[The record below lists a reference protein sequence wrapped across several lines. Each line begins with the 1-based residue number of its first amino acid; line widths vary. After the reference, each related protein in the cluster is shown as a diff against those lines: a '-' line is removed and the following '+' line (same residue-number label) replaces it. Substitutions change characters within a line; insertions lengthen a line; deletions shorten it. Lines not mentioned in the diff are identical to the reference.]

1 MGCNSRLKRPIMNT
15 TKVAKPSDL
24 KYMVGG
30 FSPSGLE
37 WKRCSLSG
45 NRMTPRDMGDT
56 SYIVTTAAASTVL
69 CDTSLR
75 KDKQDVRT
83 EWIAEKCEWW
93 NYWTRIVRIHTIRKK
108 ESHREKR
115 WQRHHENAPG
125 KVLWVPDDI
134 LSGGVVDSLTEYWH
148 SMSSKV
154 SCNGKRIK
162 YDEMRWCRWN
172 VGKASMHSVS
182 KPLY

>member
-1 MGCNSRLKRPIMNT
+1 
-15 TKVAKPSDL
+15 
-24 KYMVGG
+24 
-30 FSPSGLE
+30 
-37 WKRCSLSG
+37 
-45 NRMTPRDMGDT
+45 MGDT
-56 SYIVTTAAASTVL
+56 SHIVTTAAASTVL
-69 CDTSLR
+69 WDTSPR

-83 EWIAEKCEWW
+83 EWIAEKCDGW
-93 NYWTRIVRIHTIRKK
+93 NYWTCLVWIHTLRKK

-115 WQRHHENAPG
+115 WQRYHENTHG

-182 KPLY
+182 KPLYWTVVFQPSRDGVLNFFDKHGYTIGYMQERKKNHGKKSDCEIFSIRPLD